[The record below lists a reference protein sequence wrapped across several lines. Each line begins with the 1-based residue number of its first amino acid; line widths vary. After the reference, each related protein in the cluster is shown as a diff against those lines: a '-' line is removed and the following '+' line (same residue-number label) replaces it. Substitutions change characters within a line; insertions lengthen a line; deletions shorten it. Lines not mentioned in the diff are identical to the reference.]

1 MKLARAAMAAL
12 ATLAAW
18 VVCIPANA
26 QSALIPYALQSD
38 PAIPDITT
46 KQQQEEVMSLFI
58 AHVGLWLTRDPDR
71 YPYERLITEDALF
84 EYPYA
89 DTESARQIQG
99 RKAVAEIL
107 RALPRAAADW
117 KVGDVKLFQ
126 TAHSDVFFVS
136 YNLSTAEHPYGQGY
150 IARITVRNGQIANY
164 YELWDRSDT
173 GATSAATAHK

>member
-1 MKLARAAMAAL
+1 MKLACTAVAAL
-12 ATLAAW
+12 ATLAAFTL
-18 VVCIPANA
+18 CISAYA
-26 QSALIPYALQSD
+26 QSDLIPYALQRD

-46 KQQQEEVMSLFI
+46 KQQQEEVMSLFT
-58 AHVGLWLTRDPDR
+58 AHAGLWLTRDPDR

-117 KVGDVKLFQ
+117 KRWRRQAVPDGPL
-126 TAHSDVFFVS
+126 
-136 YNLSTAEHPYGQGY
+136 
-150 IARITVRNGQIANY
+150 
-164 YELWDRSDT
+164 
-173 GATSAATAHK
+173 